1 MDTELKCVVVINEA
15 DTPGVVANTIAC
27 LSFGLGAVFPEAVV
41 EPTADKDGT
50 VHGGIINMPVPILK
64 ANGEMI
70 KDIFLRAKNLESVHA
85 LDMNNRA
92 QEAHTLEEYEQLLAE
107 TGTKE
112 LSYAGIALYGSKK
125 EVNKLTGSL
134 KLFR

>member
-1 MDTELKCVVVINEA
+1 MNAELKCVVVINEE

-41 EPTADKDGT
+41 EPTADKSGT
-50 VHGGIINMPVPILK
+50 VHGGIINMPVPVLR
-64 ANGEMI
+64 ANGETI
-70 KDIFLRAKNLESVHA
+70 KDIFLKAQGSEHVHV

-92 QEAHTLEEYEQLLAE
+92 QEAHTVQEY
-107 TGTKE
+107 KE
-112 LSYAGIALYGSKK
+112 LLGASSVGELKYAGIALYGSKK